1 MVSCQLYGLIL
12 ISDFYIRAGKGL
24 KFFIILMKSISPTQK
39 DNILVL
45 SSSGLST
52 RNIASKTGLS
62 KATIARVIKKST
74 PNKENINVSC
84 PSKLTPYDKWA
95 IIHYFLTGETSNTI
109 QTTLIII
116 SIIPSTVSTQTV
128 RNTLKAANLKAVTKK
143 KKPLLSPTHGKKR
156 LTFTLKHQHWIIED
170 WKRVIWSDGQKYV

>member
-1 MVSCQLYGLIL
+1 
-12 ISDFYIRAGKGL
+12 
-24 KFFIILMKSISPTQK
+24 MKSISPAEK

-62 KATIARVIKKST
+62 KATVARVIKKST
-74 PNKENINVSC
+74 PNKENINIGH
-84 PSKLTPYDKWA
+84 PSKLTPHDKRA
-95 IIHYFLTGETSNTI
+95 IIHCILTGEASNAVQATK
-109 QTTLIII
+109 IIN

-143 KKPLLSPTHGKKR
+143 KKTYSITN
-156 LTFTLKHQHWIIED
+156 
-170 WKRVIWSDGQKYV
+170 S